1 MLTLGEPAPGP
12 LKNSEGKWKR
22 RAPRTSY
29 ECVCPA
35 PQGSPG
41 KEDAEHLRE
50 VLILISWYV
59 NSLPKED
66 AVWLVYQVFI

>member
-1 MLTLGEPAPGP
+1 MEEKG
-12 LKNSEGKWKR
+12 
-22 RAPRTSY
+22 PRTSY

-41 KEDAEHLRE
+41 QEDAEHLCE

-59 NSLPKED
+59 SSLPKED
-66 AVWLVYQVFI
+66 TVQLVYQLFI